1 MRIEI
6 FSHLVDIGCGKDITK
21 EQTELLEN
29 TGLLDAADAVNLFTH
44 YDADNY
50 IWLED
55 RWKDKQNVNFFHY
68 DRKYQPWYE
77 ATSVHFLQEYC
88 HNTNDEFYV
97 CFMTHK
103 GASHGPGGHQNWR
116 KYMQYWNIEKWK
128 ECVEKLDEG
137 YDTCGA
143 AYLNNP
149 PYPFYAGNFFWAKA
163 SYLRKCKRLKTP
175 EENNFKPQ
183 FEGQPHHR
191 FDLECWHG
199 SGNPK
204 WYDMHPGEDNRW
216 YLPPENYRTDIE
228 QTFVYRTD
236 V

>member
-1 MRIEI
+1 MIIEI
-6 FSHLVDIGCGKDITK
+6 FSHIVDIGCGKEITK

-44 YDADNY
+44 YEFENY

-55 RWKDKQNVNFFHY
+55 RWKDKKNVNFFHY
-68 DRKYQPWYE
+68 DKKYQPWYE
-77 ATSVHFLQEYC
+77 ATTVNFLQEYC
-88 HNTNDEFYV
+88 HQTDEEFYV

-103 GASHGPGGHQNWR
+103 GASHGPGAHQNWR

-128 ECVEKLDEG
+128 ECVAKLDEG

-143 AYLNNP
+143 SFLNNP

-175 EENNFKPQ
+175 EENNFRPQ
-183 FEGQPHHR
+183 FQGQPHHR

-216 YLPPENYRTDIE
+216 YLPPENYRTDVE
-228 QTFVYRTD
+228 QIFEYRTD